1 MQPLNRNWLI
11 RLNPIQQANMGFLI
25 LVVFGLGMLV
35 QWAWASATWFSGLP
49 ALVFV
54 ATGLIGRRVLR

>member
-1 MQPLNRNWLI
+1 
-11 RLNPIQQANMGFLI
+11 MGFLI
-25 LVVFGLGMLV
+25 LIVFGAGMLM